1 MSTPAVRT
9 IRASRTRRHDRR
21 VQIVSFVGPVT
32 AAAGVIWAILQ
43 PYRVTLFHPDGQ
55 SFWWL
60 VAEPPLLVVSVGVLY
75 SILVARPL
83 IADLEARDAA
93 SR

>member
-1 MSTPAVRT
+1 MSTPAART

-21 VQIVSFVGPVT
+21 VQILSFVGPAT
-32 AAAGVIWAILQ
+32 SAAGVIWAILQ
-43 PYRVTLFHPDGQ
+43 PYRVTLFHPEGQ

-60 VAEPPLLVVSVGVLY
+60 VAEPPLLVIAVGIVF
-75 SILVARPL
+75 SILVAHPL
-83 IADLEARDAA
+83 IADLEARDAT